1 MDRKPPHRPAPLLDD
16 LESIRN
22 LLDERSP
29 EPPLLT
35 DILDAEAIPLLSEIV
50 EPALTQRLADATP
63 AQATA
68 ERRGN
73 DELRAA
79 AELVL
84 EEVLDEFLPQVEIEF
99 RRRLKERLASLIRTR
114 PAEAEPEPALPH
126 RV

>member
-99 RRRLKERLASLIRTR
+99 RRRLKERLASLIRT
-114 PAEAEPEPALPH
+114 PKP
-126 RV
+126 